1 MSNTGFPNMI
11 HELAKINRMAASGP
25 FQLIAHSERCFAEQ
39 VREAVRCILRGEHNT
54 RVLMLAGPSASGKTT
69 TAHMLAEAFGEK
81 GVRARI
87 VSLDNFFYGRGIAPV
102 MPDGEYD
109 YESLEALNV
118 PLMQQCLYELM
129 EEGASDLPV
138 FDFVAGLPQQERRR
152 VELASDDIVI
162 FEGIH
167 ALNPVITEPLSQD
180 KLLHL
185 FVSVETG
192 CVDGEETVVSARQ
205 IRQLRRILR
214 DYQFRACPPQQA
226 LRMWKQV
233 CRGEEL
239 YINPFRDT
247 ADICLNSFHS
257 YEMCVYRGTTLPLL
271 EELTAEERSISGA
284 DVLIERLRAFVP
296 IPCGDVPERSL
307 LREFVGGGGRQY

>member
-1 MSNTGFPNMI
+1 
-11 HELAKINRMAASGP
+11 
-25 FQLIAHSERCFAEQ
+25 
-39 VREAVRCILRGEHNT
+39 
-54 RVLMLAGPSASGKTT
+54 
-69 TAHMLAEAFGEK
+69 
-81 GVRARI
+81 
-87 VSLDNFFYGRGIAPV
+87 
-102 MPDGEYD
+102 
-109 YESLEALNV
+109 
-118 PLMQQCLYELM
+118 MQQCLYELM

-214 DYQFRACPPQQA
+214 DYQFRACPPQQ
-226 LRMWKQV
+226 
-233 CRGEEL
+233 
-239 YINPFRDT
+239 
-247 ADICLNSFHS
+247 
-257 YEMCVYRGTTLPLL
+257 EMCIRDSKETL
-271 EELTAEERSISGA
+271 ERIINEGCSG
-284 DVLIERLRAFVP
+284 LICIIL
-296 IPCGDVPERSL
+296 
-307 LREFVGGGGRQY
+307 